1 MTAADQI
8 KISVR
13 KIKQNEAQYDLD
25 RKAANIPASSSNGSD
40 KYEYLTDQDLDFEPS
55 TVEET
60 RFEYFPLSKI
70 FNKGLKEERL
80 LKRLKSIKDKNEE
93 QLKATKNKTENIK
106 EVTEFVKN
114 PLSLEAK
121 GLTEEIKIMQKDV
134 DYRKLKITSGNQIMY
149 DFSDYKTFEELFR
162 DTNYKKMS
170 INEAEREQDEFD
182 GDCKLENLTN
192 VGKNRPVKVSLQMH
206 GQTVLVDTS

>member
-60 RFEYFPLSKI
+60 RFEYFRLSKI

-121 GLTEEIKIMQKDV
+121 GLTEEIKIMQLQKNV
-134 DYRKLKITSGNQIMY
+134 
-149 DFSDYKTFEELFR
+149 YK
-162 DTNYKKMS
+162 
-170 INEAEREQDEFD
+170 
-182 GDCKLENLTN
+182 
-192 VGKNRPVKVSLQMH
+192 
-206 GQTVLVDTS
+206 

>member
-25 RKAANIPASSSNGSD
+25 RKAANIPASSSNGFD
-40 KYEYLTDQDLDFEPS
+40 KYEYLTDQDLDFEPT

-93 QLKATKNKTENIK
+93 QLKATKIRR
-106 EVTEFVKN
+106 
-114 PLSLEAK
+114 
-121 GLTEEIKIMQKDV
+121 KI
-134 DYRKLKITSGNQIMY
+134 
-149 DFSDYKTFEELFR
+149 
-162 DTNYKKMS
+162 
-170 INEAEREQDEFD
+170 
-182 GDCKLENLTN
+182 
-192 VGKNRPVKVSLQMH
+192 
-206 GQTVLVDTS
+206 